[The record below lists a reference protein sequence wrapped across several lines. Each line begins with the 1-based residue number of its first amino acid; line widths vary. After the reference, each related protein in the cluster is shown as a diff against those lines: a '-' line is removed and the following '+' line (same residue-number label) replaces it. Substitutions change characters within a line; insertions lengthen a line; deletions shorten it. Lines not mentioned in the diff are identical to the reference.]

1 MTVADT
7 ARYPRGDAS
16 QQTVDKDMP
25 DDQLRNLLEE
35 LISSS
40 KDLNVRV
47 WLDGVYTEIDDEVK
61 NAWMH
66 GREVYFKVEGRV
78 DRLSSRAK
86 PLGD

>member
-7 ARYPRGDAS
+7 ERYPRGDAS
-16 QQTVDKDMP
+16 QQTMDKDMP

-66 GREVYFKVEGRV
+66 GHEVYFKVEGRV
-78 DRLSSRAK
+78 DRLSSRSK

>member
-7 ARYPRGDAS
+7 SRYPPGVAS
-16 QQTVDKDMP
+16 RETLDKGMTN
-25 DDQLRNLLEE
+25 DQLRTLLEK

-61 NAWMH
+61 SVWMH
-66 GREVYFKVEGRV
+66 GREVYFKVEGSV
-78 DRLSSRAK
+78 DRLSSGARQ
-86 PLGD
+86 